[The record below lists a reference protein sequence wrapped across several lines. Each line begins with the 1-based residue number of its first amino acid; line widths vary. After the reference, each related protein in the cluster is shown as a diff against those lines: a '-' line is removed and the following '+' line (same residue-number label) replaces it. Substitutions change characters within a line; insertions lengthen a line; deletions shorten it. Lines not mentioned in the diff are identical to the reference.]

1 VELYSGCCGFQ
12 NIDKIQWNT
21 VPYTYVVSLL
31 SEQVV
36 CRYLMPSEQVVC
48 RYLMPSEQFAA
59 IQSRE

>member
-1 VELYSGCCGFQ
+1 M
-12 NIDKIQWNT
+12 
-21 VPYTYVVSLL
+21 P